1 MEVIYDN
8 FFEGKAV
15 LVTGGAGFIGSHLT
29 QHLALLGAQVR
40 VLDNLSTGYR
50 KNLDGIAVSL
60 FEGSILDASVLHK
73 AISGC
78 SLVFH
83 EAAFVSVPESF
94 DDADSC
100 FATNIKGTSNVMKAA
115 ERASC
120 DRVMFA
126 SSAACYG
133 SSPELPSSETDT
145 VSAESPYAQS
155 KVMGEQLMKD
165 AQVDAVSLRYFNV
178 FGPRQDPESEY
189 AAVIPRFACAAL
201 AGEPC
206 HIYGDGEQTR
216 DFTYVSDIAE
226 AFFTVAGSDLV
237 GEAVNVGSGG
247 TYSINRLVELL
258 GGEKTNIPK
267 RPGEPDQTFA
277 DVTRIEAATGWR
289 AKVSFEEGVAQ
300 MLTHIENWRDAPV
313 WTPDTIAE
321 ATTGWFKYLSK

>member
-29 QHLALLGAQVR
+29 QHLVRLGAQVR

-115 ERASC
+115 ERANC

-178 FGPRQDPESEY
+178 FGERQDPTSQY
-189 AAVIPRFACAAL
+189 AAVVSSFARTIQD
-201 AGEPC
+201 GGTPT
-206 HIYGDGEQTR
+206 IYGDGSQTR
-216 DFTYVSDIAE
+216 DFTPVENIVHANLLAASHPNPLRGEVFNVGTGSSTSLRELVRGMAGNEEVTFEPARTGDVQDSRADIAKITGALSYE
-226 AFFTVAGSDLV
+226 TVVQTSDALRALV
-237 GEAVNVGSGG
+237 
-247 TYSINRLVELL
+247 NR
-258 GGEKTNIPK
+258 
-267 RPGEPDQTFA
+267 
-277 DVTRIEAATGWR
+277 TRC
-289 AKVSFEEGVAQ
+289 
-300 MLTHIENWRDAPV
+300 
-313 WTPDTIAE
+313 
-321 ATTGWFKYLSK
+321 

>member
-1 MEVIYDN
+1 MEVMYDN

-15 LVTGGAGFIGSHLT
+15 LITGGAGFIGSHLT
-29 QHLALLGAQVR
+29 QHLVRLGAQVR

-50 KNLDGIAVSL
+50 KNIDGIAVSL

-83 EAAFVSVPESF
+83 QAAFVSVPESF

-115 ERASC
+115 ERANC

-178 FGPRQDPESEY
+178 FGERQDPTSQY
-189 AAVIPRFACAAL
+189 AAVVSSFARTIQV
-201 AGEPC
+201 GGTPT
-206 HIYGDGEQTR
+206 IYGNGSQTR
-216 DFTYVSDIAE
+216 DFTPVENIVHANLLAASHPNPLRGEVFNVGTGSSTSLLELVRGMAGNEEVTFEPARTGDVQDSRADIAKITGALSYE
-226 AFFTVAGSDLV
+226 TVVQTSDALRALV
-237 GEAVNVGSGG
+237 
-247 TYSINRLVELL
+247 NR
-258 GGEKTNIPK
+258 
-267 RPGEPDQTFA
+267 
-277 DVTRIEAATGWR
+277 TRC
-289 AKVSFEEGVAQ
+289 
-300 MLTHIENWRDAPV
+300 
-313 WTPDTIAE
+313 
-321 ATTGWFKYLSK
+321 

>member
-178 FGPRQDPESEY
+178 FGERQDPASQY
-189 AAVIPRFACAAL
+189 AAVVSSFARTIQD
-201 AGEPC
+201 GGTPT
-206 HIYGDGEQTR
+206 IYGNGSQTR
-216 DFTYVSDIAE
+216 DFTPVENIVHANLLAASHPNPLRGEVFNVGTGSSTSLLELVRGMAGNEEVTFEPARTGDVQDSRADIAKITGE
-226 AFFTVAGSDLV
+226 LSYETVVQTSDALRALV
-237 GEAVNVGSGG
+237 
-247 TYSINRLVELL
+247 NR
-258 GGEKTNIPK
+258 
-267 RPGEPDQTFA
+267 
-277 DVTRIEAATGWR
+277 TRC
-289 AKVSFEEGVAQ
+289 
-300 MLTHIENWRDAPV
+300 
-313 WTPDTIAE
+313 
-321 ATTGWFKYLSK
+321 

>member
-29 QHLALLGAQVR
+29 QHLVRLGAQVR

-50 KNLDGIAVSL
+50 KNIDGIAVSL

-115 ERASC
+115 ERANC

-178 FGPRQDPESEY
+178 FGERQDPTSQY
-189 AAVIPRFACAAL
+189 AAVVSSFARTIQD
-201 AGEPC
+201 GGTPT
-206 HIYGDGEQTR
+206 IYGDGSQTR
-216 DFTYVSDIAE
+216 DFTPVENIVHANLLAASHPNPLRGEVFNVGTGSSTSLRELVRGMAGNEEVTFEPARTGDVQDSRADIAKITGALSYE
-226 AFFTVAGSDLV
+226 TVVQTSDALRALV
-237 GEAVNVGSGG
+237 
-247 TYSINRLVELL
+247 NR
-258 GGEKTNIPK
+258 
-267 RPGEPDQTFA
+267 
-277 DVTRIEAATGWR
+277 TRC
-289 AKVSFEEGVAQ
+289 
-300 MLTHIENWRDAPV
+300 
-313 WTPDTIAE
+313 
-321 ATTGWFKYLSK
+321 

>member
-29 QHLALLGAQVR
+29 QHLVRLGAQVR

-50 KNLDGIAVSL
+50 KNIDGIAVSL

-115 ERASC
+115 ERANC

-178 FGPRQDPESEY
+178 FGERQDPASQY
-189 AAVIPRFACAAL
+189 AAVVSSFARTIQD
-201 AGEPC
+201 GGTPT
-206 HIYGDGEQTR
+206 IYGNGSQTR
-216 DFTYVSDIAE
+216 DFTPVENIVHANLLAASHPNPLRGEVFNVGTGSSTSLLELVRGMAGNEEVTFEPARTGDVQDSRADIAKITGALSYE
-226 AFFTVAGSDLV
+226 TVVQTSDALRALV
-237 GEAVNVGSGG
+237 
-247 TYSINRLVELL
+247 NR
-258 GGEKTNIPK
+258 
-267 RPGEPDQTFA
+267 
-277 DVTRIEAATGWR
+277 TRC
-289 AKVSFEEGVAQ
+289 
-300 MLTHIENWRDAPV
+300 
-313 WTPDTIAE
+313 
-321 ATTGWFKYLSK
+321 

>member
-50 KNLDGIAVSL
+50 KNIDGIAVSL

-100 FATNIKGTSNVMKAA
+100 FAINIKGTSNVMKAA
-115 ERASC
+115 ERANC

-178 FGPRQDPESEY
+178 FGERQDPASQY
-189 AAVIPRFACAAL
+189 AAVVSSFARTIQD
-201 AGEPC
+201 GGTPT
-206 HIYGDGEQTR
+206 IYGDGSQTR
-216 DFTYVSDIAE
+216 DFTPVENIVHANLLAASHPNPLRGDVFNVGTGSSTSLLELVRGMAGNEEVTFEPARTGDVQDSRADIAKITAALSYE
-226 AFFTVAGSDLV
+226 TVVQTSDALRALV
-237 GEAVNVGSGG
+237 
-247 TYSINRLVELL
+247 NR
-258 GGEKTNIPK
+258 
-267 RPGEPDQTFA
+267 
-277 DVTRIEAATGWR
+277 TRC
-289 AKVSFEEGVAQ
+289 
-300 MLTHIENWRDAPV
+300 
-313 WTPDTIAE
+313 
-321 ATTGWFKYLSK
+321 

>member
-1 MEVIYDN
+1 MEVMYDN

-15 LVTGGAGFIGSHLT
+15 LITGGAGFIGSHLT
-29 QHLALLGAQVR
+29 QHLVRLGAQVR

-115 ERASC
+115 ERANC

-178 FGPRQDPESEY
+178 FGERQDPTSQY
-189 AAVIPRFACAAL
+189 AAVVSSFARTIQV
-201 AGEPC
+201 GGTPT
-206 HIYGDGEQTR
+206 IYGNGSQTR
-216 DFTYVSDIAE
+216 DFTPVENIVHANLLAASHPNPLRGEVFNVGTGSSTSLRELVRGMAGNEEVTFEPARTGDVQDSRADIAKITGALSYE
-226 AFFTVAGSDLV
+226 TVVQTSDALRALV
-237 GEAVNVGSGG
+237 
-247 TYSINRLVELL
+247 NR
-258 GGEKTNIPK
+258 
-267 RPGEPDQTFA
+267 
-277 DVTRIEAATGWR
+277 TRC
-289 AKVSFEEGVAQ
+289 
-300 MLTHIENWRDAPV
+300 
-313 WTPDTIAE
+313 
-321 ATTGWFKYLSK
+321 

>member
-15 LVTGGAGFIGSHLT
+15 LITGGAGFIGSHLT
-29 QHLALLGAQVR
+29 QHLVRLGAQVR

-50 KNLDGIAVSL
+50 KNIDGIAVSL

-83 EAAFVSVPESF
+83 QAAFVSVPESF
-94 DDADSC
+94 DNADSC

-115 ERASC
+115 ERANC

-178 FGPRQDPESEY
+178 FGERQDPASQY
-189 AAVIPRFACAAL
+189 AAVVSSFARTIQD
-201 AGEPC
+201 GGTPI
-206 HIYGDGEQTR
+206 IYGDGSQTR
-216 DFTYVSDIAE
+216 DFTPVENIVHANLLAASHPNPLRGEVFNVGTGSSTSLRELVRGMAGNEEVTFEPARTGDVQDSRADIAKITAALSYE
-226 AFFTVAGSDLV
+226 TVVQTSDALRALV
-237 GEAVNVGSGG
+237 
-247 TYSINRLVELL
+247 NR
-258 GGEKTNIPK
+258 
-267 RPGEPDQTFA
+267 
-277 DVTRIEAATGWR
+277 TRC
-289 AKVSFEEGVAQ
+289 
-300 MLTHIENWRDAPV
+300 
-313 WTPDTIAE
+313 
-321 ATTGWFKYLSK
+321 

>member
-29 QHLALLGAQVR
+29 QHLVRLGAQVR

-115 ERASC
+115 ERANC

-178 FGPRQDPESEY
+178 FGERQDPASQY
-189 AAVIPRFACAAL
+189 AAVVSSFARTIQD
-201 AGEPC
+201 GGTPT
-206 HIYGDGEQTR
+206 IYGNGSQTR
-216 DFTYVSDIAE
+216 DFTPVENIVHANLLAASHPNPLRGEVFNVGTGSSTSLRELVRGMAGNEEVTFEPARTGDVQDSRADIAKITGALSYE
-226 AFFTVAGSDLV
+226 TVVQTSDALRALV
-237 GEAVNVGSGG
+237 
-247 TYSINRLVELL
+247 NR
-258 GGEKTNIPK
+258 
-267 RPGEPDQTFA
+267 
-277 DVTRIEAATGWR
+277 TRC
-289 AKVSFEEGVAQ
+289 
-300 MLTHIENWRDAPV
+300 
-313 WTPDTIAE
+313 
-321 ATTGWFKYLSK
+321 

>member
-29 QHLALLGAQVR
+29 QHLVRLGAQVR

-50 KNLDGIAVSL
+50 KNIDGIAVSL

-83 EAAFVSVPESF
+83 QAAFVSVPESF

-100 FATNIKGTSNVMKAA
+100 FATNIKGTSNVMKSA
-115 ERASC
+115 ERANC

-178 FGPRQDPESEY
+178 FGERQDPTSQY
-189 AAVIPRFACAAL
+189 AAVVSSFARTIQD
-201 AGEPC
+201 GGTPT
-206 HIYGDGEQTR
+206 IYGNGSQTR
-216 DFTYVSDIAE
+216 DFTPVENIVHANLLAASHPNPLRGEVFNVGTGSSTSLLELVRGMAGNEEVTFEPARTGDVQDSRADIAKITGALSYE
-226 AFFTVAGSDLV
+226 TVVQTSDALRALV
-237 GEAVNVGSGG
+237 
-247 TYSINRLVELL
+247 NR
-258 GGEKTNIPK
+258 
-267 RPGEPDQTFA
+267 
-277 DVTRIEAATGWR
+277 TRC
-289 AKVSFEEGVAQ
+289 
-300 MLTHIENWRDAPV
+300 
-313 WTPDTIAE
+313 
-321 ATTGWFKYLSK
+321 

>member
-29 QHLALLGAQVR
+29 QHLVRLGAQVR

-100 FATNIKGTSNVMKAA
+100 FATNIKGTSNVMKSA
-115 ERASC
+115 ERANC

-178 FGPRQDPESEY
+178 FGERQDPASQY
-189 AAVIPRFACAAL
+189 AAVVSSFARTIQD
-201 AGEPC
+201 GGTPI
-206 HIYGDGEQTR
+206 IYGDGSQTR
-216 DFTYVSDIAE
+216 DFTPVENIVHANLLAASHPNPLRGEVFNVGTGSSTSLRELVRGMAGNEEVTFEPARTGDVQDSRADIAKITGALSYE
-226 AFFTVAGSDLV
+226 TVVQTSDALRALV
-237 GEAVNVGSGG
+237 
-247 TYSINRLVELL
+247 NR
-258 GGEKTNIPK
+258 
-267 RPGEPDQTFA
+267 
-277 DVTRIEAATGWR
+277 TRC
-289 AKVSFEEGVAQ
+289 
-300 MLTHIENWRDAPV
+300 
-313 WTPDTIAE
+313 
-321 ATTGWFKYLSK
+321 

>member
-1 MEVIYDN
+1 MEVMYDN

-15 LVTGGAGFIGSHLT
+15 LITGGAGFIGSHLT
-29 QHLALLGAQVR
+29 QHLARLGAQVR

-60 FEGSILDASVLHK
+60 FEGSILDASALHE
-73 AISGC
+73 AINGC

-94 DDADSC
+94 NDADLC

-115 ERASC
+115 KRANC

-178 FGPRQDPESEY
+178 FGERQDPSSQY
-189 AAVIPRFACAAL
+189 AAVVSSFARTIQD
-201 AGEPC
+201 GGTPT
-206 HIYGDGEQTR
+206 IYGNGSQTR
-216 DFTYVSDIAE
+216 DFTPVENIVHANLLAASHPNPLRGEVFNVGTGRSASLLELVRGMAGNEEVTFEPARTGDVQDSRADIAKITGALSYE
-226 AFFTVAGSDLV
+226 TVVQTSDALRALV
-237 GEAVNVGSGG
+237 
-247 TYSINRLVELL
+247 NR
-258 GGEKTNIPK
+258 
-267 RPGEPDQTFA
+267 
-277 DVTRIEAATGWR
+277 TRC
-289 AKVSFEEGVAQ
+289 
-300 MLTHIENWRDAPV
+300 
-313 WTPDTIAE
+313 
-321 ATTGWFKYLSK
+321 

>member
-29 QHLALLGAQVR
+29 QHLVRLGAQVR

-73 AISGC
+73 AISDC

-94 DDADSC
+94 DNADSC

-115 ERASC
+115 ERANC

-178 FGPRQDPESEY
+178 FGERQDPTSQY
-189 AAVIPRFACAAL
+189 AAVVSSFARTIQD
-201 AGEPC
+201 GGTPT
-206 HIYGDGEQTR
+206 IYGNGSQTR
-216 DFTYVSDIAE
+216 DFTPVENIVHANLLAASHPNPLRGEVFNVGTGSSTSLLELVRGMAGNEEVTFEPARTGDVQDSRADIAKITAALSYE
-226 AFFTVAGSDLV
+226 TVVQTSDALRALV
-237 GEAVNVGSGG
+237 
-247 TYSINRLVELL
+247 NR
-258 GGEKTNIPK
+258 
-267 RPGEPDQTFA
+267 
-277 DVTRIEAATGWR
+277 TRC
-289 AKVSFEEGVAQ
+289 
-300 MLTHIENWRDAPV
+300 
-313 WTPDTIAE
+313 
-321 ATTGWFKYLSK
+321 

>member
-29 QHLALLGAQVR
+29 QHLVRLGAQVR

-50 KNLDGIAVSL
+50 KNIDGIAVSL

-83 EAAFVSVPESF
+83 QAAFVSVPESF

-115 ERASC
+115 ERANC

-178 FGPRQDPESEY
+178 FGERQDPASQY
-189 AAVIPRFACAAL
+189 AAVVSSFARTIQD
-201 AGEPC
+201 GGTPT
-206 HIYGDGEQTR
+206 IYGNGSQTR
-216 DFTYVSDIAE
+216 DFTPVENIVHANLLAASHPNPLRGDVFNVGTGSSTSLLELVRGMAGNEEVTFEPARTGDVQDSRADIAKITAALSYE
-226 AFFTVAGSDLV
+226 TVVQTSDALRALV
-237 GEAVNVGSGG
+237 
-247 TYSINRLVELL
+247 NR
-258 GGEKTNIPK
+258 
-267 RPGEPDQTFA
+267 
-277 DVTRIEAATGWR
+277 TRC
-289 AKVSFEEGVAQ
+289 
-300 MLTHIENWRDAPV
+300 
-313 WTPDTIAE
+313 
-321 ATTGWFKYLSK
+321 

>member
-50 KNLDGIAVSL
+50 KNIDGIAVSL

-115 ERASC
+115 ERANC

-178 FGPRQDPESEY
+178 FGERQDPTSQY
-189 AAVIPRFACAAL
+189 AAVVSSFARTIQD
-201 AGEPC
+201 GGTPT
-206 HIYGDGEQTR
+206 IYGNGSQTR
-216 DFTYVSDIAE
+216 DFTPVENIVHANLLAASHPNPLRGEVFNVGTGSSTSLLELVRGMAGNEEVTFEPARTGDVQDSRADIAKITGALSYE
-226 AFFTVAGSDLV
+226 TVVQTSDALRALV
-237 GEAVNVGSGG
+237 
-247 TYSINRLVELL
+247 NR
-258 GGEKTNIPK
+258 
-267 RPGEPDQTFA
+267 
-277 DVTRIEAATGWR
+277 TRC
-289 AKVSFEEGVAQ
+289 
-300 MLTHIENWRDAPV
+300 
-313 WTPDTIAE
+313 
-321 ATTGWFKYLSK
+321 

>member
-15 LVTGGAGFIGSHLT
+15 LITGGAGFIGSHLT
-29 QHLALLGAQVR
+29 QHLVRLGAQVR

-50 KNLDGIAVSL
+50 KNIDGIAVSL

-115 ERASC
+115 ERANC

-178 FGPRQDPESEY
+178 FGERQDPTSQY
-189 AAVIPRFACAAL
+189 AAVVSSFARTIQD
-201 AGEPC
+201 GGTPT
-206 HIYGDGEQTR
+206 IYGDGSQTR
-216 DFTYVSDIAE
+216 DFTPVENIVHANLLAASHPNPLRGEVFNVGTGSSTSLLELVRGMAGNEEVTFEPARTGDVQDSRADIAKITGALSYE
-226 AFFTVAGSDLV
+226 TVVQTSDALRALV
-237 GEAVNVGSGG
+237 
-247 TYSINRLVELL
+247 NR
-258 GGEKTNIPK
+258 
-267 RPGEPDQTFA
+267 
-277 DVTRIEAATGWR
+277 TRC
-289 AKVSFEEGVAQ
+289 
-300 MLTHIENWRDAPV
+300 
-313 WTPDTIAE
+313 
-321 ATTGWFKYLSK
+321 

>member
-29 QHLALLGAQVR
+29 QHLVRLGAQVR

-50 KNLDGIAVSL
+50 KNIDGIAVSL

-115 ERASC
+115 ERANC

-178 FGPRQDPESEY
+178 FGERQDPTSQY
-189 AAVIPRFACAAL
+189 AAVVSSFARTIQV
-201 AGEPC
+201 GGTPT
-206 HIYGDGEQTR
+206 IYGNGSQTR
-216 DFTYVSDIAE
+216 DFTPVENIVHANLLAASHPNPLRGEVFNVGTGSSTSLLELVRGMAGNEEVTFEPARTGDVQDSRADIAKITGALSYE
-226 AFFTVAGSDLV
+226 TVVQTSDALRALV
-237 GEAVNVGSGG
+237 
-247 TYSINRLVELL
+247 NR
-258 GGEKTNIPK
+258 
-267 RPGEPDQTFA
+267 
-277 DVTRIEAATGWR
+277 TRC
-289 AKVSFEEGVAQ
+289 
-300 MLTHIENWRDAPV
+300 
-313 WTPDTIAE
+313 
-321 ATTGWFKYLSK
+321 

>member
-29 QHLALLGAQVR
+29 QHLVRLGAQVR

-115 ERASC
+115 ERANC

-178 FGPRQDPESEY
+178 FGERQDPASQY
-189 AAVIPRFACAAL
+189 AAVVSSFARTIQD
-201 AGEPC
+201 GGTPT
-206 HIYGDGEQTR
+206 IYGNGSQTR
-216 DFTYVSDIAE
+216 DFTPVENIVHANLLAASHPNPLRGEVFNVGTGSSTSLLELVRGMAGNEEVTFEPARTGDVQDSRADIAKITGALSYE
-226 AFFTVAGSDLV
+226 TVVQTSDALRALV
-237 GEAVNVGSGG
+237 
-247 TYSINRLVELL
+247 NR
-258 GGEKTNIPK
+258 
-267 RPGEPDQTFA
+267 
-277 DVTRIEAATGWR
+277 TRC
-289 AKVSFEEGVAQ
+289 
-300 MLTHIENWRDAPV
+300 
-313 WTPDTIAE
+313 
-321 ATTGWFKYLSK
+321 

>member
-29 QHLALLGAQVR
+29 QHLVRLGAQVR

-50 KNLDGIAVSL
+50 KNIDGIAVSL

-178 FGPRQDPESEY
+178 FGERQDPASQY
-189 AAVIPRFACAAL
+189 AAVVSSFARTIQD
-201 AGEPC
+201 GGTPT
-206 HIYGDGEQTR
+206 IYGNGSQTR
-216 DFTYVSDIAE
+216 DFTPVENIVHANLLAASHPNPLRGEVFNVGTGSSTSLLELVRGMAGNEEVTFEPARTGDVQDSRADIAKITGALSYE
-226 AFFTVAGSDLV
+226 TVVQTSDALRALV
-237 GEAVNVGSGG
+237 
-247 TYSINRLVELL
+247 NR
-258 GGEKTNIPK
+258 
-267 RPGEPDQTFA
+267 
-277 DVTRIEAATGWR
+277 TRC
-289 AKVSFEEGVAQ
+289 
-300 MLTHIENWRDAPV
+300 
-313 WTPDTIAE
+313 
-321 ATTGWFKYLSK
+321 

>member
-1 MEVIYDN
+1 MEVMYDN

-15 LVTGGAGFIGSHLT
+15 LITGGAGFIGSHLT
-29 QHLALLGAQVR
+29 QHLVRLGAQVR

-50 KNLDGIAVSL
+50 KNIDGIAVSL

-115 ERASC
+115 ERANC

-178 FGPRQDPESEY
+178 FGERQDPTSQY
-189 AAVIPRFACAAL
+189 AAVVSSFARTIQD
-201 AGEPC
+201 GGTPT
-206 HIYGDGEQTR
+206 IYGDGSQTR
-216 DFTYVSDIAE
+216 DFTPVENIVHANLLAASHPNPLRGEVFNVGTGSSTSLLELVRGMAGNEEVTFEPARTGDVQDSRADIAKITGALSYE
-226 AFFTVAGSDLV
+226 TVVQTSDALRALV
-237 GEAVNVGSGG
+237 
-247 TYSINRLVELL
+247 NR
-258 GGEKTNIPK
+258 
-267 RPGEPDQTFA
+267 
-277 DVTRIEAATGWR
+277 TRC
-289 AKVSFEEGVAQ
+289 
-300 MLTHIENWRDAPV
+300 
-313 WTPDTIAE
+313 
-321 ATTGWFKYLSK
+321 

>member
-115 ERASC
+115 ERANC

-178 FGPRQDPESEY
+178 FGERQDPASQY
-189 AAVIPRFACAAL
+189 AAVVSSFARTIQD
-201 AGEPC
+201 GGTPT
-206 HIYGDGEQTR
+206 IYGNGSQTR
-216 DFTYVSDIAE
+216 DLHLWKILFTQIYLLHPIQ
-226 AFFTVAGSDLV
+226 TRCV
-237 GEAVNVGSGG
+237 GRYSMLEQAVQ
-247 TYSINRLVELL
+247 LL
-258 GGEKTNIPK
+258 C
-267 RPGEPDQTFA
+267 
-277 DVTRIEAATGWR
+277 
-289 AKVSFEEGVAQ
+289 
-300 MLTHIENWRDAPV
+300 
-313 WTPDTIAE
+313 
-321 ATTGWFKYLSK
+321 

>member
-15 LVTGGAGFIGSHLT
+15 LITGGAGFIGSHLT
-29 QHLALLGAQVR
+29 QHLVRLGAQVR

-73 AISGC
+73 AISDC

-94 DDADSC
+94 DNADSC

-115 ERASC
+115 ERANC

-178 FGPRQDPESEY
+178 FGERQDPTSQY
-189 AAVIPRFACAAL
+189 AAVVSSFARTIQD
-201 AGEPC
+201 GGTPT
-206 HIYGDGEQTR
+206 IYGDGSQTR
-216 DFTYVSDIAE
+216 DFTPVENIVHANLLAASHPNPLRGEVFNVGTGSSTSLLELVRGMAGNEEVTFEPARTGDVQDSRADIAKITGALSYE
-226 AFFTVAGSDLV
+226 TVVQTSDALRALV
-237 GEAVNVGSGG
+237 
-247 TYSINRLVELL
+247 NR
-258 GGEKTNIPK
+258 
-267 RPGEPDQTFA
+267 
-277 DVTRIEAATGWR
+277 TRC
-289 AKVSFEEGVAQ
+289 
-300 MLTHIENWRDAPV
+300 
-313 WTPDTIAE
+313 
-321 ATTGWFKYLSK
+321 

>member
-50 KNLDGIAVSL
+50 KNIDGIAVSL

-94 DDADSC
+94 DDADWC

-115 ERASC
+115 ERANC

-178 FGPRQDPESEY
+178 FGERQDPTSQY
-189 AAVIPRFACAAL
+189 AAVVSSFARTIQD
-201 AGEPC
+201 GGTPT
-206 HIYGDGEQTR
+206 IYGDGSQTR
-216 DFTYVSDIAE
+216 DFTPVENIVHANLLAASHPNPLRGEVFNVGTGSSTSLLELVRGMAGNEEVTFEPARTGDVQDSRADIAKITGALSYE
-226 AFFTVAGSDLV
+226 TVVQTSDALRALV
-237 GEAVNVGSGG
+237 
-247 TYSINRLVELL
+247 NR
-258 GGEKTNIPK
+258 
-267 RPGEPDQTFA
+267 
-277 DVTRIEAATGWR
+277 TRC
-289 AKVSFEEGVAQ
+289 
-300 MLTHIENWRDAPV
+300 
-313 WTPDTIAE
+313 
-321 ATTGWFKYLSK
+321 

>member
-1 MEVIYDN
+1 MEVMYDN

-15 LVTGGAGFIGSHLT
+15 LITGGAGFIGSHLT

-73 AISGC
+73 AISDC

-94 DDADSC
+94 DNADSC

-115 ERASC
+115 ERANC

-178 FGPRQDPESEY
+178 FGERQDPASQY
-189 AAVIPRFACAAL
+189 AAVVSSFARTIQD
-201 AGEPC
+201 GGTPT
-206 HIYGDGEQTR
+206 IYGDGSQTR
-216 DFTYVSDIAE
+216 DFTPVENIVHANLLAASHPNPLRGEVFNVGTGSSTSLLELVRGMAGNEEVTFEPARTGDVQDSRADIAKITAALSYE
-226 AFFTVAGSDLV
+226 TVVQTSDALRALV
-237 GEAVNVGSGG
+237 
-247 TYSINRLVELL
+247 NR
-258 GGEKTNIPK
+258 
-267 RPGEPDQTFA
+267 
-277 DVTRIEAATGWR
+277 TRC
-289 AKVSFEEGVAQ
+289 
-300 MLTHIENWRDAPV
+300 
-313 WTPDTIAE
+313 
-321 ATTGWFKYLSK
+321 

>member
-115 ERASC
+115 ERANC

-178 FGPRQDPESEY
+178 FGERQDPTSQY
-189 AAVIPRFACAAL
+189 AAVVSSFARTIQD
-201 AGEPC
+201 GGTPT
-206 HIYGDGEQTR
+206 IYGNGSQTR
-216 DFTYVSDIAE
+216 DFTPVENIVHANLLAASHPNPLRGEVFNVGTGSSTSLLELVRGMAGNEEVTFEPARTGDVQDSRADIAKITGE
-226 AFFTVAGSDLV
+226 LSYETVVQTSDALRALV
-237 GEAVNVGSGG
+237 
-247 TYSINRLVELL
+247 NR
-258 GGEKTNIPK
+258 
-267 RPGEPDQTFA
+267 
-277 DVTRIEAATGWR
+277 TRC
-289 AKVSFEEGVAQ
+289 
-300 MLTHIENWRDAPV
+300 
-313 WTPDTIAE
+313 
-321 ATTGWFKYLSK
+321 

>member
-29 QHLALLGAQVR
+29 QHLVRLGAQVR

-50 KNLDGIAVSL
+50 KNIDGIAVSL

-115 ERASC
+115 ERANC

-178 FGPRQDPESEY
+178 FGERQDPASQY
-189 AAVIPRFACAAL
+189 AAVVSSFARTIQD
-201 AGEPC
+201 GGTPI
-206 HIYGDGEQTR
+206 IYGDGSQTR
-216 DFTYVSDIAE
+216 DFTPVENIVHANLLAASHPNPLRGEVFNVGTGSSTSLRELVRGMAGNEEVTFEPARTGDVQDSRADIAKITAALSYE
-226 AFFTVAGSDLV
+226 TVVQTSDALRALV
-237 GEAVNVGSGG
+237 
-247 TYSINRLVELL
+247 NR
-258 GGEKTNIPK
+258 
-267 RPGEPDQTFA
+267 
-277 DVTRIEAATGWR
+277 TRC
-289 AKVSFEEGVAQ
+289 
-300 MLTHIENWRDAPV
+300 
-313 WTPDTIAE
+313 
-321 ATTGWFKYLSK
+321 

>member
-178 FGPRQDPESEY
+178 FGERQDPASQY
-189 AAVIPRFACAAL
+189 AAVVSSFARTIQD
-201 AGEPC
+201 GGTPT
-206 HIYGDGEQTR
+206 IYGNGSQTR
-216 DFTYVSDIAE
+216 DFTPVENIVHANLLAASHPNPLRGDVFNVGTGSSTSLLELVRGMAGNEEVTFEPARTGDVQDSRADIAKITGALSYE
-226 AFFTVAGSDLV
+226 TVVQTSDALRALV
-237 GEAVNVGSGG
+237 
-247 TYSINRLVELL
+247 NR
-258 GGEKTNIPK
+258 
-267 RPGEPDQTFA
+267 
-277 DVTRIEAATGWR
+277 TRC
-289 AKVSFEEGVAQ
+289 
-300 MLTHIENWRDAPV
+300 
-313 WTPDTIAE
+313 
-321 ATTGWFKYLSK
+321 

>member
-1 MEVIYDN
+1 MEVMYDN

-15 LVTGGAGFIGSHLT
+15 LITGGAGFIGSHLT
-29 QHLALLGAQVR
+29 QHLARLGAQVR

-60 FEGSILDASVLHK
+60 FEGSILDASALHE
-73 AISGC
+73 AINGC

-100 FATNIKGTSNVMKAA
+100 FAINIKGTSNVMKAA
-115 ERASC
+115 ERANC

-178 FGPRQDPESEY
+178 FGERQDPASQY
-189 AAVIPRFACAAL
+189 AAVVSSFARTIQD
-201 AGEPC
+201 GGTPT
-206 HIYGDGEQTR
+206 IYGNGSQTR
-216 DFTYVSDIAE
+216 DFTPVENIVHANLLAASHPNPLRGEVFNVGTGSSTSLLELVRGMAGNEEVTFEPARTGDVQDSRADIAKITRALSYE
-226 AFFTVAGSDLV
+226 TVIQTSDALRALV
-237 GEAVNVGSGG
+237 
-247 TYSINRLVELL
+247 NR
-258 GGEKTNIPK
+258 
-267 RPGEPDQTFA
+267 
-277 DVTRIEAATGWR
+277 TRC
-289 AKVSFEEGVAQ
+289 
-300 MLTHIENWRDAPV
+300 
-313 WTPDTIAE
+313 
-321 ATTGWFKYLSK
+321 

>member
-29 QHLALLGAQVR
+29 QHLVRLGAQVR

-50 KNLDGIAVSL
+50 KNIDGIAVSL

-115 ERASC
+115 ERANC

-178 FGPRQDPESEY
+178 FGERQDPTSQY
-189 AAVIPRFACAAL
+189 AAVVSSFARTIQD
-201 AGEPC
+201 GGTPT
-206 HIYGDGEQTR
+206 IYGDGSQTR
-216 DFTYVSDIAE
+216 DFTPVENIVHANLLAASHPNPLRGEVFNVGTGSSTSLLELVRGMAGNEEVTFEPARTGDVQDSRADIAKITGALSYE
-226 AFFTVAGSDLV
+226 TVVQTSDALRALV
-237 GEAVNVGSGG
+237 
-247 TYSINRLVELL
+247 NR
-258 GGEKTNIPK
+258 
-267 RPGEPDQTFA
+267 
-277 DVTRIEAATGWR
+277 TRC
-289 AKVSFEEGVAQ
+289 
-300 MLTHIENWRDAPV
+300 
-313 WTPDTIAE
+313 
-321 ATTGWFKYLSK
+321 

>member
-1 MEVIYDN
+1 MEVMYDN

-29 QHLALLGAQVR
+29 QHLVRLGAQVR

-50 KNLDGIAVSL
+50 KNIDGIAVSL

-115 ERASC
+115 ERANC

-178 FGPRQDPESEY
+178 FGERQDPTSQY
-189 AAVIPRFACAAL
+189 AAVVSSFARTIQD
-201 AGEPC
+201 GGTPT
-206 HIYGDGEQTR
+206 IYGNGSQTR
-216 DFTYVSDIAE
+216 DFTPVENIVHANLLAASHPNPLRGEVFNVGTGSSTSLLELVRGMAGNEEVTFEPARTGDVQDSRADIAKITGALSYE
-226 AFFTVAGSDLV
+226 TVVQTSDALRALV
-237 GEAVNVGSGG
+237 
-247 TYSINRLVELL
+247 NR
-258 GGEKTNIPK
+258 
-267 RPGEPDQTFA
+267 
-277 DVTRIEAATGWR
+277 TRC
-289 AKVSFEEGVAQ
+289 
-300 MLTHIENWRDAPV
+300 
-313 WTPDTIAE
+313 
-321 ATTGWFKYLSK
+321 

>member
-29 QHLALLGAQVR
+29 QHLVRLGAQVR

-50 KNLDGIAVSL
+50 KNIDGIAVSL

-115 ERASC
+115 ERANC

-178 FGPRQDPESEY
+178 FGERQDPTSQY
-189 AAVIPRFACAAL
+189 AAVVSSFARTIQD
-201 AGEPC
+201 GGTPT
-206 HIYGDGEQTR
+206 IYGNGSQTR
-216 DFTYVSDIAE
+216 DFTPVENIVHANLLAASHPNPLRGEVFNVGTGSSTSLLELVRGMAGNEEVTFEPARTGDVQDSRADIAKITAALSYE
-226 AFFTVAGSDLV
+226 TVVQMSDALRALV
-237 GEAVNVGSGG
+237 
-247 TYSINRLVELL
+247 NR
-258 GGEKTNIPK
+258 
-267 RPGEPDQTFA
+267 
-277 DVTRIEAATGWR
+277 TRC
-289 AKVSFEEGVAQ
+289 
-300 MLTHIENWRDAPV
+300 
-313 WTPDTIAE
+313 
-321 ATTGWFKYLSK
+321 

>member
-1 MEVIYDN
+1 MEVMYDN

-15 LVTGGAGFIGSHLT
+15 LITGGAGFIGSHLT
-29 QHLALLGAQVR
+29 QHLTLLGAQVR

-60 FEGSILDASVLHK
+60 FEGSILDASALHE
-73 AISGC
+73 AINGC

-94 DDADSC
+94 DNADSC

-115 ERASC
+115 ERANC

-178 FGPRQDPESEY
+178 FGERQDPDSQY
-189 AAVIPRFACAAL
+189 AAVVSSFARTIQD
-201 AGEPC
+201 GGTPT
-206 HIYGDGEQTR
+206 IYGNGSQTR
-216 DFTYVSDIAE
+216 DFTPVENIVHANLLAASHPNPLRGDV
-226 AFFTVAGSDLV
+226 F
-237 GEAVNVGSGG
+237 NVGTGSSTSLLELVRGMAG
-247 TYSINRLVELL
+247 NEEVTFEPARTGDVQDSRADIEKITAALSYETVVQTSDALRALVNR
-258 GGEKTNIPK
+258 
-267 RPGEPDQTFA
+267 
-277 DVTRIEAATGWR
+277 TRC
-289 AKVSFEEGVAQ
+289 
-300 MLTHIENWRDAPV
+300 
-313 WTPDTIAE
+313 
-321 ATTGWFKYLSK
+321 

>member
-115 ERASC
+115 ERANC

-178 FGPRQDPESEY
+178 FGERQDPTSQY
-189 AAVIPRFACAAL
+189 AAVVSSFARTIQD
-201 AGEPC
+201 GGTPT
-206 HIYGDGEQTR
+206 IYGNGSQTR
-216 DFTYVSDIAE
+216 DFTPVENIVHANLLAASHPNPLRGEVFNVGTGSSTSLLELVRGMAGNEEVTFEPARTGDVQDSRADIAKITGALSYE
-226 AFFTVAGSDLV
+226 TVVQTSDALRALV
-237 GEAVNVGSGG
+237 
-247 TYSINRLVELL
+247 NR
-258 GGEKTNIPK
+258 
-267 RPGEPDQTFA
+267 
-277 DVTRIEAATGWR
+277 TRC
-289 AKVSFEEGVAQ
+289 
-300 MLTHIENWRDAPV
+300 
-313 WTPDTIAE
+313 
-321 ATTGWFKYLSK
+321 